1 MEAGGLRLCIRH
13 WVKPGDREQ
22 LVLSGYGV
30 QLAIK
35 STEYKAMDDTKV
47 KEGESGGK
55 GGRVWDEKLTK
66 QNFKF
71 FWAGDGSKSE
81 SVDTLDEEVG
91 GFNFTRLKYTCCINR
106 LSLFTPS
113 LLSILPLLS
122 LLLRERY
129 SHLES
134 QLDDFKRHLLDK
146 KKDLPQLKAWELSGE

>member
-1 MEAGGLRLCIRH
+1 M
-13 WVKPGDREQ
+13 
-22 LVLSGYGV
+22 
-30 QLAIK
+30 
-35 STEYKAMDDTKV
+35 
-47 KEGESGGK
+47 
-55 GGRVWDEKLTK
+55 TK